1 MQPRDE
7 AMSAH
12 AESRTSNS
20 CSAIR
25 AVLFDFG
32 GVLAEEGFRIG
43 LRAIARLNSLDP
55 ESGGA
60 GKGGWLA
67 RYPLG

>member
-12 AESRTSNS
+12 AESRSKPDP
-20 CSAIR
+20 AIR

-67 RYPLG
+67 HYPLG